1 MIRGK
6 GGGELGRAARAMQIM
21 VVILHLP
28 SPLRRGQ
35 LRLHFRL
42 GGGSRARGGI
52 GMGIPTP
59 PCEY

>member
-28 SPLRRGQ
+28 SPLRRGAASTP
-35 LRLHFRL
+35 LPL
-42 GGGSRARGGI
+42 GGWQ
-52 GMGIPTP
+52 
-59 PCEY
+59 PCEGEV